1 MKSKFAVILAVL
13 VVVSM
18 LVTPAF
24 AQTPAPAAGTPAA
37 APDITKN
44 PYYPADLFKLAD
56 ALKAATAGKTAPAGA
71 KYAFMVNVVAPFWN
85 AAKAGIQRASKE
97 FNVPVD
103 FYAPTGNNTA
113 ERITQQNTN
122 IETFVNNKYTGIT
135 FSADDQTAPKAV
147 IQKAVDAG
155 IPVICMDSDAVGTA
169 RELYVGMSDLDAGMQ
184 AGKAALEIVKSG
196 KMVAQFG
203 DETSANGQ
211 GRLAGF
217 KAAIS
222 GTAISLVETLYD
234 AAVPEKALSNA
245 QAAMQKYSD
254 LAGFLGIWSI
264 NGPQQYQ
271 AVKQAGKVGQIKIIA
286 WDTEPD
292 TQRGM
297 AEGAIQ
303 VMIAQ
308 RAFFYGYLPA
318 WIMYAQQVLGKDAVW
333 KIMDPYLLDKGAEK
347 KVHLNTGVDIVKS
360 DTFQLYKDYLQAIGI
375 ASQ

>member
-13 VVVSM
+13 LVASM

-24 AQTPAPAAGTPAA
+24 AQTPAPAAPAA
-37 APDITKN
+37 GTDITKN
-44 PYYPADLFKLAD
+44 PYYPADLFKLVED
-56 ALKAATAGKTAPAGA
+56 LKAATAGKTAPAGA

-85 AAKAGIQRASKE
+85 AAKAGIERASKE

-113 ERITQQNTN
+113 ERITQQNTI
-122 IETFVNNKYTGIT
+122 IETLVNNKYTAIT

-147 IQKAVDAG
+147 VQKAVDAG

-217 KAAIS
+217 KKAIEGS
-222 GTAISLVETLYD
+222 PITLVETLYD

-245 QAAMQKYSD
+245 QAAMQKYPD

-271 AVKQAGKVGQIKIIA
+271 AVKQAGKVGQIKVIA

-308 RAFFYGYLPA
+308 RAFFYGYLSA
-318 WIMYAQQVLGKDAVW
+318 WIMEAQTILGKDAVW

-347 KVHLNTGVDIVKS
+347 KVHLNTGVDIVKA
-360 DTFQLYKDYLQAIGI
+360 DTFQLYKDYLTYLGI